1 MSDDSD
7 MNPGRKRK
15 RKINRINDS
24 SSSSDECN
32 MHSRRRRPLM
42 LKELS
47 TDSDVRKFS

>member
-7 MNPGRKRK
+7 MTPGRKRK

-32 MHSRRRRPLM
+32 MHRRRRPFILQD
-42 LKELS
+42 LS
-47 TDSDVRKFS
+47 TDSEVR